1 MNSTYK
7 DDVMNDVPRTE
18 DINTDSDHS
27 SKTKSTLTYK
37 CPNCGAG
44 LVFDAEKQSFVCK
57 FCISEFKEAELKK
70 TEADKKAKAERESEH
85 EFEDSV
91 DHYICSSCGAEIIT
105 DRSTAADLCY
115 YCHNP
120 VVLSGKLSGKYRPTK
135 ILPFKF
141 DKTEARRMF
150 LGYAKRKFFCPRDYF
165 SEENS
170 EKISGV
176 YYPFW
181 VADADAEARL
191 DATAFRVRTW
201 CGGDYQYTETSR
213 FDVKRGGNVHFEDIT
228 VSAISSEDKK
238 MLEGILPYPK
248 NEHIDFSIPY
258 LQGFVAKKRDLERD
272 DVSDEV
278 KERMRG
284 YSESMLR
291 DTING
296 YTSVETDSTTLSL
309 GSSHWESA
317 LMPIWI
323 LTYKKGERTYVYA
336 MNGATG
342 KIYGE
347 LPLSPI
353 KLALLGA
360 LTFAA
365 VALIGLLIGGR
376 FL

>member
-1 MNSTYK
+1 
-7 DDVMNDVPRTE
+7 
-18 DINTDSDHS
+18 
-27 SKTKSTLTYK
+27 
-37 CPNCGAG
+37 
-44 LVFDAEKQSFVCK
+44 
-57 FCISEFKEAELKK
+57 
-70 TEADKKAKAERESEH
+70 
-85 EFEDSV
+85 
-91 DHYICSSCGAEIIT
+91 
-105 DRSTAADLCY
+105 
-115 YCHNP
+115 
-120 VVLSGKLSGKYRPTK
+120 
-135 ILPFKF
+135 
-141 DKTEARRMF
+141 MF
-150 LGYAKRKFFCPRDYF
+150 LGYAKSKFFCPRDYF

-360 LTFAA
+360 LTFIA

>member
-1 MNSTYK
+1 MNSTY
-7 DDVMNDVPRTE
+7 RE
-18 DINTDSDHS
+18 DIIDSELKTEEKNVGSDYS
-27 SKTKSTLTYK
+27 SKIESTLTYK

-70 TEADKKAKAERESEH
+70 TEADKKAKAERKSEH

-105 DRSTAADLCY
+105 DKSTVADYCY
-115 YCHNP
+115 YCHDP

-150 LGYAKRKFFCPRDYF
+150 LGYAKSKFFCPRDYF

-181 VADADAEARL
+181 VADADAEAKL
-191 DATAFRVRTW
+191 NATAFRVRTW

-213 FDVKRGGNVHFEDIT
+213 FDVKRSGNVHFEDIT

-272 DVSDEV
+272 DVSGEV
-278 KERMRG
+278 KARMRG
-284 YSESMLR
+284 YSEAMLR
-291 DTING
+291 DTIVG
-296 YTSVETDSTTLSL
+296 YTSVETDSTDLSF

-336 MNGATG
+336 MNGVTG

-353 KLALLGA
+353 KLALLGT
-360 LTFAA
+360 LTFIA